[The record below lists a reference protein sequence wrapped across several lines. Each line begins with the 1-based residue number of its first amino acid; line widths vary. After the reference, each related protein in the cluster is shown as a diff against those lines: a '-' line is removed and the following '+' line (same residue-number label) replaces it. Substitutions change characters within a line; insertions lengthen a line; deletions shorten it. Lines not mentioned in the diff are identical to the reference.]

1 MKMKNIQEEILSAR
15 EQKASKIEFLKSD
28 FKTVITVKS
37 NIPGNNKNSR
47 FAHILVDY
55 FMRKIPQDIYTK
67 KWYYDSYDGPYYL
80 LGSNL
85 NSKEIKSLAMDLE
98 DNNPIGRFI
107 DIDVFNGKNTLSRGK
122 MRKCF
127 LCDKPAFV
135 CIKEGNHSVIELN
148 EFVEK
153 NVFNFFIEDL
163 LRLVDQSMILEL
175 NLHPKFGLVTPITSG
190 SHKDMNYD
198 IMIASKDAVI
208 PFFKD
213 MFIIGF
219 SDEGL
224 QSIFKQIRKI
234 GLKAEDAMYQ
244 VTNNINTYKG
254 LIFNLGITVTA
265 YAYCLYNH
273 INISNIFDVVKEM
286 TKEVLDDFNE
296 EDMNSYGYYSYKKFN
311 ILGAR
316 GEVYN
321 GLPSVKAALNYLK
334 DFSQESRLRT
344 LMYLIS
350 VSKDTVLL
358 KRSKSLE
365 NYRYIKK
372 LFNDSLKSSNKEVE
386 RINSY
391 CIKNN
396 LSFGGSADLL
406 ILTIFLKKLLT
417 LY

>member
-1 MKMKNIQEEILSAR
+1 MKTENIQDKILSSR
-15 EQKASKIEFLKSD
+15 EQKASKIQFLKSD

-37 NIPGNNKNSR
+37 NIPGNEKRNR
-47 FAHILVDY
+47 FAYILVDY
-55 FMRKIPQDIYTK
+55 FMRKIPRDIYTK
-67 KWYYDSYDGPYYL
+67 RWYYDSFDGPYYL
-80 LGSNL
+80 MGSNL
-85 NSKEIKSLAMDLE
+85 DSKEIKNLTMDLE

-107 DIDVFNGKNTLSRGK
+107 DIDVFNGKNTFSRNK
-122 MRKCF
+122 MRRCY
-127 LCDKPAFV
+127 LCEKPAFV
-135 CIKEGNHSVIELN
+135 CIRESNHSVKELN
-148 EFVEK
+148 EHLEK
-153 NVFNFFIEDL
+153 VVFNFFIDDL
-163 LRLVDQSMILEL
+163 LRLVNQSMILEL

-190 SHKDMNYD
+190 SHNDMNYD
-198 IMIASKDAVI
+198 LMIKAKDSII
-208 PFFKD
+208 PLFKD

-219 SDEGL
+219 SNQNL
-224 QSIFKQIRKI
+224 QNIFNQIKKI
-234 GLKAEDAMYQ
+234 GIKAERAMYEA
-244 VTNNINTYKG
+244 TNNINAYKG

-273 INISNIFDVVKEM
+273 ISLNNIFKIIKEM
-286 TKEVLDDFNE
+286 TKEILSDFDRN
-296 EDMNSYGYYSYKKFN
+296 DIDSNGYYSYKKFN

-321 GLPSVKAALNYLK
+321 GLPSVQNALNYLK

-350 VSKDTVLL
+350 VSNDTVLL
-358 KRSKSLE
+358 KRSKSIE

-372 LFNDSLKSSNKEVE
+372 LFNDNLKSSNKEVE

-417 LY
+417 